1 MRPLTKRQREI
12 LDYLNEFIEHHG
24 YAPSLE
30 EIGRRF
36 GLSSLATVHKHLSN
50 LQEKGFIKRA
60 WNRSRSIELMPT
72 RSGARARDIP
82 LLGRVSA
89 GEPIEA
95 ILSSETVSVPEEFL
109 GKRDTYAL
117 RVKGNSLI
125 DEQIRNDDI
134 VILEDRKSVSNG
146 ETVVALIDDSEATL
160 KTYYLES
167 NQVRLQPQ
175 NPTMTPL
182 VLDSERVQVQGVV
195 IGIMRRY

>member
-1 MRPLTKRQREI
+1 M
-12 LDYLNEFIEHHG
+12 
-24 YAPSLE
+24 
-30 EIGRRF
+30 
-36 GLSSLATVHKHLSN
+36 
-50 LQEKGFIKRA
+50 
-60 WNRSRSIELMPT
+60 
-72 RSGARARDIP
+72 
-82 LLGRVSA
+82 
-89 GEPIEA
+89 
-95 ILSSETVSVPEEFL
+95 
-109 GKRDTYAL
+109 
-117 RVKGNSLI
+117 I